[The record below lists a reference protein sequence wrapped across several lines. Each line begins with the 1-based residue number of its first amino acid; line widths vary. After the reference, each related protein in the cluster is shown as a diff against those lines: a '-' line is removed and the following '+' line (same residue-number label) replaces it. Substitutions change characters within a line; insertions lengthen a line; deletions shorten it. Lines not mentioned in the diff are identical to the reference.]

1 MKHSVI
7 FFYFI
12 DNISHQVFLV
22 LGRRDEGLVMMQHR
36 DKHTFYGNLE
46 SQIILKVQ
54 HEDYSETVRNACS
67 RASVDDV
74 QCICRFP

>member
-1 MKHSVI
+1 
-7 FFYFI
+7 
-12 DNISHQVFLV
+12 
-22 LGRRDEGLVMMQHR
+22 MMQHR